1 MTILKEWLA
10 NRGVFD
16 EVSYGETELEI
27 VSLNKKL
34 IEELKGLPR
43 WRDMYEF
50 VAKHGLS
57 DERNRLSE
65 DKNLSK
71 DIPAIWLIPD
81 FAENQKVIVD
91 DICELSGITSILA
104 DKLEAEEMAALE
116 KEEITNAEVEAH
128 KENENLIKK
137 ALAETPHISLE
148 KLNSDVAAHNNIA
161 Q

>member
-10 NRGVFD
+10 DRGVFD

-34 IEELKGLPR
+34 IEKLKELPR

-65 DKNLSK
+65 SERYSE

-81 FAENQKVIVD
+81 FAENKKVIVD

-104 DKLEAEEMAALE
+104 DKLKAEEDAELAVLE
-116 KEEITNAEVEAH
+116 SEESTNVIDGDKLPEGDPLLASLYKDNEV
-128 KENENLIKK
+128 KPL
-137 ALAETPHISLE
+137 
-148 KLNSDVAAHNNIA
+148 
-161 Q
+161 

>member
-10 NRGVFD
+10 DRGVFD

-34 IEELKGLPR
+34 IEKLKELPR

-65 DKNLSK
+65 SERYSE

-81 FAENQKVIVD
+81 FAENKKVIVD
-91 DICELSGITSILA
+91 DICELSDITSILA
-104 DKLEAEEMAALE
+104 DKLKAEEDAELAVLE
-116 KEEITNAEVEAH
+116 SEESTNVIDGDKLPEGDPLLASLYKDNEV
-128 KENENLIKK
+128 KPL
-137 ALAETPHISLE
+137 
-148 KLNSDVAAHNNIA
+148 
-161 Q
+161 

>member
-10 NRGVFD
+10 DRGVFD

-34 IEELKGLPR
+34 IEKLKELPR

-65 DKNLSK
+65 SERYSE

-81 FAENQKVIVD
+81 FAENKKVIVD
-91 DICELSGITSILA
+91 DICELSDITSILA
-104 DKLEAEEMAALE
+104 DKLKAEEDAELAVLE
-116 KEEITNAEVEAH
+116 SEEINNVIDGDKLPEGDPLLASLYKDNEV
-128 KENENLIKK
+128 KPL
-137 ALAETPHISLE
+137 
-148 KLNSDVAAHNNIA
+148 
-161 Q
+161 

>member
-16 EVSYGETELEI
+16 EVSYGVTELEI

-34 IEELKGLPR
+34 IEELKALPR

-57 DERNRLSE
+57 DARNRLSE
-65 DKNLSK
+65 DENLSK

-104 DKLEAEEMAALE
+104 DKLEVEEKDDKEMAELE
-116 KEEITNAEVEAH
+116 AAENTNVINGDAS
-128 KENENLIKK
+128 IQD
-137 ALAETPHISLE
+137 ISLGQLHE
-148 KLNSDVAAHNNIA
+148 DAALNP
-161 Q
+161 

>member
-10 NRGVFD
+10 DRGVFD

-34 IEELKGLPR
+34 IEKLKELPR

-65 DKNLSK
+65 SERYSE

-81 FAENQKVIVD
+81 FAENKKVIVD

-104 DKLEAEEMAALE
+104 DKLKVEEEEAEMKELEDEDARNKVKEALANNPHIE
-116 KEEITNAEVEAH
+116 LAQLEADNEVE
-128 KENENLIKK
+128 
-137 ALAETPHISLE
+137 
-148 KLNSDVAAHNNIA
+148 KL
-161 Q
+161 

>member
-10 NRGVFD
+10 DRGVFD

-34 IEELKGLPR
+34 IEKLKELPR

-65 DKNLSK
+65 SERYSE

-81 FAENQKVIVD
+81 FAENKKVIVD

-104 DKLEAEEMAALE
+104 DKLKAEEDAELAVLE
-116 KEEITNAEVEAH
+116 SEESNNVIDGDKLPEGDPLLASLYKDNEV
-128 KENENLIKK
+128 KPL
-137 ALAETPHISLE
+137 
-148 KLNSDVAAHNNIA
+148 
-161 Q
+161 

>member
-10 NRGVFD
+10 DRGVFD

-34 IEELKGLPR
+34 IEKLKELPR

-65 DKNLSK
+65 SERYSE

-81 FAENQKVIVD
+81 FAENKKVIVD
-91 DICELSGITSILA
+91 DICELSDITSILA
-104 DKLEAEEMAALE
+104 DKLKAEEDAELAVFE
-116 KEEITNAEVEAH
+116 SEEINNVIDGDKLPEGDPLLASLYKDNEV
-128 KENENLIKK
+128 KPL
-137 ALAETPHISLE
+137 
-148 KLNSDVAAHNNIA
+148 
-161 Q
+161 